1 MTKIIDVKVQLFNVP
16 LAEVLSDAKH
26 GDHTHFELIT
36 ATITTEDGSVGT
48 GPYTM
53 QYRQEL
59 LTSLTDLQEEVGMEL
74 ISENEVNIIK
84 QIWNEELIH
93 MAKIDAG
100 QNATTGEEE

>member
-1 MTKIIDVKVQLFNVP
+1 MKR
-16 LAEVLSDAKH
+16 
-26 GDHTHFELIT
+26 
-36 ATITTEDGSVGT
+36 DGSVGT

-93 MAKIDAG
+93 MAKIDSG
-100 QNATTGEEE
+100 KGVTTGDDS

>member
-1 MTKIIDVKVQLFNVP
+1 
-16 LAEVLSDAKH
+16 
-26 GDHTHFELIT
+26 
-36 ATITTEDGSVGT
+36 
-48 GPYTM
+48 M

-100 QNATTGEEE
+100 KDAATGEEE

>member
-1 MTKIIDVKVQLFNVP
+1 
-16 LAEVLSDAKH
+16 
-26 GDHTHFELIT
+26 
-36 ATITTEDGSVGT
+36 
-48 GPYTM
+48 M

-100 QNATTGEEE
+100 RGATTGDDS